1 MGFASGGS
9 CSNALTA
16 LGLHRDLALSTTNHL
31 RWAVDQA
38 LAGGCTFSSVDLVN
52 LPSIDCAALGVLNR
66 TQGARGRHRPALAVR
81 RQPTYR
87 RTTRT
92 RPEGCHRHP
101 ERATWRRAAAR
112 RVLTS

>member
-1 MGFASGGS
+1 MGFASGRS

-16 LGLHRDLALSTTNHL
+16 LGFHGDLALSTTDHL
-31 RWAVDQA
+31 RWTVDQA

-66 TQGARGRHRPALAVR
+66 TQGARGRHQPALAVR
-81 RQPTYR
+81 RQRTGG
-87 RTTRT
+87 RTTGT
-92 RPEGCHRHP
+92 RPEGCHRDP
-101 ERATWRRAAAR
+101 EGATWRRAPAL